1 MFFLLLIIVLLTLLL
16 LITFSRIKINIK
28 NIKFTSYKVEERHL
42 QENYDIEVKIYVL
55 KFLRILKINITKEKL
70 EKLKLENKIKKL
82 EKKLILKDVKFDVNV
97 FDVLKNLKII
107 FEELNLKV
115 EIGTENSALTSII
128 FGIVSG
134 IIPFVLR
141 NQIKNIEKQKID
153 IKPIYLNQNLLNIEL
168 NCIFN
173 IKMIHIIY
181 VMYILN
187 KKRRDEK
194 YVRTSNRRS
203 YGYSYE

>member
-16 LITFSRIKINIK
+16 LIAFSRIKINIK

-42 QENYDIEVKIYVL
+42 QENYDIEVKLYVL

-82 EKKLILKDVKFDVNV
+82 EKKLILKDVKFDVNI
-97 FDVLKNLKII
+97 FDVLKKLKII
-107 FEELNLKV
+107 FEELNLKIK
-115 EIGTENSALTSII
+115 IGTENSALTSII
-128 FGIVSG
+128 FGIISG
-134 IIPFVLR
+134 IIPFVFK
-141 NQIKNIEKQKID
+141 NQIKDIERQKID

>member
-1 MFFLLLIIVLLTLLL
+1 MFFLLLILIILTVLILIV
-16 LITFSRIKINIK
+16 FSRIKIDVK
-28 NIKFTSYKVEERHL
+28 NVKFTSYKVEERHL
-42 QENYDIEVKIYVL
+42 QKDYNIEIKLYVL

-70 EKLKLENKIKKL
+70 EKLKLKNKIKKL
-82 EKKLILKDVKFDVNV
+82 EKKLILKDVKFDVNI
-97 FDVLKNLKII
+97 FDVLKKLKII
-107 FEELNLKV
+107 FEELNLKI

-128 FGIVSG
+128 FGIISG
-134 IIPFVLR
+134 IIPFVFK
-141 NQIKNIEKQKID
+141 NQIKDIEKQKID

>member
-16 LITFSRIKINIK
+16 LIAFSRIKINIK

-42 QENYDIEVKIYVL
+42 QEDYDVEVKLYVL

-97 FDVLKNLKII
+97 FDVFKKLKII

>member
-16 LITFSRIKINIK
+16 LIAFSRIKINIK

-42 QENYDIEVKIYVL
+42 QENYDIEVKLYVL

-97 FDVLKNLKII
+97 FDVFKKLKII

>member
-1 MFFLLLIIVLLTLLL
+1 MFFLLLIIVLLTLLF
-16 LITFSRIKINIK
+16 LIAFSRIKINIK

-42 QENYDIEVKIYVL
+42 QENYDIEVKLYVL
-55 KFLRILKINITKEKL
+55 KFLRILKIKITKEKL

>member
-1 MFFLLLIIVLLTLLL
+1 MFFLLLIIVLLTLLF
-16 LITFSRIKINIK
+16 LIAFSRIKINIK
-28 NIKFTSYKVEERHL
+28 NIKFASYKVEERHL
-42 QENYDIEVKIYVL
+42 QENYDIEVKLYVL

>member
-16 LITFSRIKINIK
+16 LIAFSRIKINIK

-42 QENYDIEVKIYVL
+42 QEDYDVEVKLYVL

-82 EKKLILKDVKFDVNV
+82 EKKLILKDVKFDINV

>member
-16 LITFSRIKINIK
+16 LIAFSRIKINIK

-42 QENYDIEVKIYVL
+42 QEDYDVKVKLYVL

-82 EKKLILKDVKFDVNV
+82 EKKLILKDVKFDINV

>member
-42 QENYDIEVKIYVL
+42 QENYDIEVKLYVL

-70 EKLKLENKIKKL
+70 EKLRLENKIKKL

>member
-1 MFFLLLIIVLLTLLL
+1 MFFLLLILVLLTLLL
-16 LITFSRIKINIK
+16 LIAFSRIKINIK

-42 QENYDIEVKIYVL
+42 QEDYDIEIKLYIL

-82 EKKLILKDVKFDVNV
+82 EKKLILKDVKFDVTV

>member
-16 LITFSRIKINIK
+16 LIAFSRIKINIK

-42 QENYDIEVKIYVL
+42 QENYDIEVKLYVL

-203 YGYSYE
+203 YGYSHE

>member
-16 LITFSRIKINIK
+16 LIAFSRIKINIE

-42 QENYDIEVKIYVL
+42 QENYDIEVKLYVL

>member
-1 MFFLLLIIVLLTLLL
+1 MFFLLLFLILITLLIL
-16 LITFSRIKINIK
+16 VIFSKIEINVRNIR
-28 NIKFTSYKVEERHL
+28 FTSYKVQERHL
-42 QENYDIEVKIYVL
+42 QEDYNIEVKLYVL

-97 FDVLKNLKII
+97 FDLLKNLKII

-128 FGIVSG
+128 FGIISG
-134 IIPFVLR
+134 IIPIMLR

-153 IKPIYLNQNLLNIEL
+153 IKPVYLNENLLNIEL

>member
-1 MFFLLLIIVLLTLLL
+1 MFFLLLILVLLTLLL
-16 LITFSRIKINIK
+16 LIAFSRIKINIK

-42 QENYDIEVKIYVL
+42 QEDYDIEIKLYIL

>member
-16 LITFSRIKINIK
+16 LIVFSRIKINIK

-42 QENYDIEVKIYVL
+42 QENYDIEVKLYVL

-70 EKLKLENKIKKL
+70 EKLRLENKIKKL

>member
-1 MFFLLLIIVLLTLLL
+1 MFFLLLFLILITLLIL
-16 LITFSRIKINIK
+16 VIFSKIEINVRNIR
-28 NIKFTSYKVEERHL
+28 FTSYKVQERHL
-42 QENYDIEVKIYVL
+42 QEDYNIEVKLYVL
-55 KFLRILKINITKEKL
+55 KFLRLLKINITKEKL

-134 IIPFVLR
+134 IIPIILR

-153 IKPIYLNQNLLNIEL
+153 IKPVYLNENLLNIEL

>member
-1 MFFLLLIIVLLTLLL
+1 MFFLLLIIVLLTLLF
-16 LITFSRIKINIK
+16 LIAFSRIKINIK

-42 QENYDIEVKIYVL
+42 QENYDIEVKLYVL

-70 EKLKLENKIKKL
+70 EKLRLENKIKKL

-115 EIGTENSALTSII
+115 EIGAENSALTSII

>member
-1 MFFLLLIIVLLTLLL
+1 M
-16 LITFSRIKINIK
+16 R
-28 NIKFTSYKVEERHL
+28 
-42 QENYDIEVKIYVL
+42 
-55 KFLRILKINITKEKL
+55 
-70 EKLKLENKIKKL
+70 LENKIKKL

-203 YGYSYE
+203 YAYSYE

>member
-1 MFFLLLIIVLLTLLL
+1 MFFLLLFLILITLLIL
-16 LITFSRIKINIK
+16 VIFSKIEINVRNIR
-28 NIKFTSYKVEERHL
+28 FTSYKVQERHL
-42 QENYDIEVKIYVL
+42 QEDYNIEVKLYVL
-55 KFLRILKINITKEKL
+55 KFLRLLKINITKEKL

-97 FDVLKNLKII
+97 FDVLKKLKII

-128 FGIVSG
+128 FGIISG
-134 IIPFVLR
+134 IIPIMLR

-153 IKPIYLNQNLLNIEL
+153 IKPVYLNENLLNIEL

>member
-1 MFFLLLIIVLLTLLL
+1 MFFLLLILVLLTLLL
-16 LITFSRIKINIK
+16 LIAFSRIKINIK

-42 QENYDIEVKIYVL
+42 QEDYDIEIKLYIL

-70 EKLKLENKIKKL
+70 EKLKLENKIKRL
-82 EKKLILKDVKFDVNV
+82 EKKLILKDVKFDVTV

>member
-1 MFFLLLIIVLLTLLL
+1 MFFLLLIIVLLTLLF
-16 LITFSRIKINIK
+16 LIAFSRIKINIK

-42 QENYDIEVKIYVL
+42 QEDYDVEVKLYVL

-70 EKLKLENKIKKL
+70 EKLRLENKIKKL

-153 IKPIYLNQNLLNIEL
+153 IKLIYLNQNLLNIEL

>member
-16 LITFSRIKINIK
+16 LIAFSRIKINIK

-42 QENYDIEVKIYVL
+42 QEDYDVEVKLYVL

-82 EKKLILKDVKFDVNV
+82 EKKLILKDVKFDINV

-203 YGYSYE
+203 YDYSYE

>member
-16 LITFSRIKINIK
+16 LIAFSRIKINIK

-42 QENYDIEVKIYVL
+42 QEDYDVEVKLYVL

-82 EKKLILKDVKFDVNV
+82 EKKLILKDVKFDINV

-134 IIPFVLR
+134 IIPFVIR

>member
-1 MFFLLLIIVLLTLLL
+1 MFFLLLIIVLLTLLF
-16 LITFSRIKINIK
+16 LIAFSRIKINIK

-42 QENYDIEVKIYVL
+42 QENYDIEVKLYVL
-55 KFLRILKINITKEKL
+55 KFLRILKIKITKEKL

-97 FDVLKNLKII
+97 FDFLKNLKII

>member
-42 QENYDIEVKIYVL
+42 QENYDIEVKLYVL

>member
-1 MFFLLLIIVLLTLLL
+1 MIIVVHLKNKGSHRRFFLFFL
-16 LITFSRIKINIK
+16 SKI
-28 NIKFTSYKVEERHL
+28 L
-42 QENYDIEVKIYVL
+42 
-55 KFLRILKINITKEKL
+55 
-70 EKLKLENKIKKL
+70 
-82 EKKLILKDVKFDVNV
+82 
-97 FDVLKNLKII
+97 LKNLKII

-173 IKMIHIIY
+173 IKMIHIINIIY
-181 VMYILN
+181 VLIKGRGKEWKN
-187 KKRRDEK
+187 ERT
-194 YVRTSNRRS
+194 TSNRRA
-203 YGYSYE
+203 YGHSYE

>member
-1 MFFLLLIIVLLTLLL
+1 MFFWLLIIVLLTRLLL
-16 LITFSRIKINIK
+16 VAFSRIKINIK
-28 NIKFTSYKVEERHL
+28 KIKFTSYKVDERHL
-42 QENYDIEVKIYVL
+42 QENYDIEVKLYVL
-55 KFLRILKINITKEKL
+55 KFLRLLKINITTEKL

-82 EKKLILKDVKFDVNV
+82 EKKLILKDVKFDVNI
-97 FDVLKNLKII
+97 FDVLKKLKII
-107 FEELNLKV
+107 FEELNLKIK
-115 EIGTENSALTSII
+115 IGTENSALTSII
-128 FGIVSG
+128 FGIISG
-134 IIPFVLR
+134 IIPFVFK
-141 NQIKNIEKQKID
+141 NQIKDIERQKID

>member
-1 MFFLLLIIVLLTLLL
+1 MFFLLLIIVLLTLLF
-16 LITFSRIKINIK
+16 LIAFSRIKINIK

-42 QENYDIEVKIYVL
+42 QENYDIEVKLYVL

-70 EKLKLENKIKKL
+70 EKLRLENKIKKL

>member
-16 LITFSRIKINIK
+16 LIAFSRIKINIK

-42 QENYDIEVKIYVL
+42 QENYDIEVKLYVL

>member
-1 MFFLLLIIVLLTLLL
+1 MFFLLLFLILITLLIL
-16 LITFSRIKINIK
+16 VIFSKIEINVRNIR
-28 NIKFTSYKVEERHL
+28 FTSYKVQERHL
-42 QENYDIEVKIYVL
+42 QEDYNIEVKLYVL

-128 FGIVSG
+128 FGIISG
-134 IIPFVLR
+134 IIPIMLR

-153 IKPIYLNQNLLNIEL
+153 IKPVYLNENLLNIEL

>member
-16 LITFSRIKINIK
+16 LIAFSRIKINIK

-42 QENYDIEVKIYVL
+42 QENYDIEVKLYVL

-70 EKLKLENKIKKL
+70 EKLRLENKIKKL

-134 IIPFVLR
+134 TIPFVLR

>member
-1 MFFLLLIIVLLTLLL
+1 MFFLLLIIVLLTLLF
-16 LITFSRIKINIK
+16 LIAFSRIKINIK

-42 QENYDIEVKIYVL
+42 QENYDIEVKLYVL
-55 KFLRILKINITKEKL
+55 KFLRILKIKITKEKL

-181 VMYILN
+181 VMYILI
-187 KKRRDEK
+187 KKRRVEK

>member
-16 LITFSRIKINIK
+16 LIAFSRIKINIK

-42 QENYDIEVKIYVL
+42 QENYDIEVKLYVL

-82 EKKLILKDVKFDVNV
+82 EKKLILKDVKFDVDV
-97 FDVLKNLKII
+97 FDVFKKLKII

>member
-1 MFFLLLIIVLLTLLL
+1 MFFLLLIIVLLTLLF
-16 LITFSRIKINIK
+16 LIAFSRIKINIK

-42 QENYDIEVKIYVL
+42 QEDYDVEVKLYVL

-70 EKLKLENKIKKL
+70 EKLRLENKIKKL

>member
-16 LITFSRIKINIK
+16 LIAFSRIKINIK

-42 QENYDIEVKIYVL
+42 QENYDIEVKLYVL

-70 EKLKLENKIKKL
+70 EKLRLENKIKKL

-134 IIPFVLR
+134 IIQFILR

>member
-16 LITFSRIKINIK
+16 LIAFSRIKINIK

-42 QENYDIEVKIYVL
+42 QENYDIEVKLYVL

-128 FGIVSG
+128 FGIISG
-134 IIPFVLR
+134 IIPIMLR

>member
-16 LITFSRIKINIK
+16 LIAFSRIKINIK

-42 QENYDIEVKIYVL
+42 QENYDIEVKLYVL

-70 EKLKLENKIKKL
+70 EKLRLENKIKKL

>member
-16 LITFSRIKINIK
+16 LIAFSRIKINIK

-42 QENYDIEVKIYVL
+42 QENYDIEVKLYVL

-82 EKKLILKDVKFDVNV
+82 EKKLILKDVKFDINV

>member
-1 MFFLLLIIVLLTLLL
+1 MFFLVLILIILTVLI
-16 LITFSRIKINIK
+16 LIVFSRIKIDVK
-28 NIKFTSYKVEERHL
+28 NVKFTSYKVEERHL
-42 QENYDIEVKIYVL
+42 QEDYNIEIKLYVL

-97 FDVLKNLKII
+97 FDVLKKLKII

-128 FGIVSG
+128 FGIISG
-134 IIPFVLR
+134 IIPIMLR

>member
-16 LITFSRIKINIK
+16 LIAFSRIKINIK

-42 QENYDIEVKIYVL
+42 QEDYDVEVKLYVL

-128 FGIVSG
+128 FGIISG
-134 IIPFVLR
+134 IIPIMLR